1 MFEGKP
7 SQRPMACGLR
17 AESSAFSGDATVRTN
32 FYVATQYG
40 CAVLLN
46 KDTFEPNFLC
56 VQLLVLCKL
65 RYATWVV
72 EGMVVVGKFR
82 RAPDKSCPH
91 FTIAN
96 IRINNECAKRRS
108 VSIALLLL
116 IRDLCLKVGV
126 VLTGDFNNCALRK
139 LPLGCSESQRRI
151 SLVEAAS
158 GSVRVLRRTLGV
170 TPLWRPG
177 AVLHGHQWPECCGF
191 VVLPGSQNEW
201 LIMKHGSF
209 DIKPAEV
216 GFRSTDQTC
225 NYDQWLHLKN
235 ARPKRRRDGRLKL
248 PTSQLIDTFA
258 SPSPPHPFLPSHLVQ
273 PALHLWGGGGGGGRT
288 SQSSLFFVT
297 VCDPSICPGFP
308 SCCRPSVR
316 APGVRPSS
324 CFCSVVNR

>member
-1 MFEGKP
+1 MGCRGHGCCRQVPQSSRQVVP
-7 SQRPMACGLR
+7 SLHYRQHPHQQRVR
-17 AESSAFSGDATVRTN
+17 QAEVR
-32 FYVATQYG
+32 QY
-40 CAVLLN
+40 CPAPP
-46 KDTFEPNFLC
+46 DPR
-56 VQLLVLCKL
+56 LVSQ
-65 RYATWVV
+65 
-72 EGMVVVGKFR
+72 GR
-82 RAPDKSCPH
+82 R
-91 FTIAN
+91 
-96 IRINNECAKRRS
+96 
-108 VSIALLLL
+108 
-116 IRDLCLKVGV
+116 V

-235 ARPKRRRDGRLKL
+235 ARPKRRRD
-248 PTSQLIDTFA
+248 A
-258 SPSPPHPFLPSHLVQ
+258 SPADSNSRRRSSLIRLHLPPPPHPFLPSHLVQ
-273 PALHLWGGGGGGGRT
+273 PALALVGRGGGEEGLPKAASFLSPCVTR
-288 SQSSLFFVT
+288 QSVLAFHLV
-297 VCDPSICPGFP
+297 
-308 SCCRPSVR
+308 CRPSVR